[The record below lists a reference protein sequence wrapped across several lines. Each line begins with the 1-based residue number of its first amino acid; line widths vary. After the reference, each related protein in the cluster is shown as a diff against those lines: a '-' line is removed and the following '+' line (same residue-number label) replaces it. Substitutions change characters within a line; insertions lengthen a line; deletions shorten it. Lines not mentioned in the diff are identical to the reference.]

1 MINDLLNV
9 QRALATT
16 WDGPVRLASAT
27 KVEGH
32 ALEVQR
38 LTLEH
43 ALAGAPAT
51 VLLKRMPASAGT
63 AEASNPESPAHW
75 LLDVWASL
83 EFMHEIFGEAN
94 PLPRLYAGDRQ
105 AGWLLMEDLPDN
117 DPLQQ
122 ALWGNDPQEAQN
134 ELVRFMTMLGEMHA
148 RALPHISRYVELRRA
163 FGGYIHFLDPKHDPT
178 PLLEAWVHTLAE
190 LGFGMPPAAL
200 DEMQVVAE
208 VLQHPGDCL
217 TFMHG
222 DAVPGLLA
230 ETNGRLRLQE
240 CEESGPR
247 HALIEGVN
255 LRMLFPTMGL
265 AFVRRF
271 PETAW
276 RSAEAAYRA
285 VLAPVCRTVADDD
298 SYIRARTAA
307 SVFRAMS
314 GSLWN
319 TPLSL
324 QWALATNDHPH
335 VDHTRRV
342 RLARY
347 DAFVQ
352 TATEFN
358 RLPNLRRYFSDLAS
372 SLRQRWPNAADEL
385 PFFPAFE
392 PKAND

>member
-1 MINDLLNV
+1 MINDLLDV
-9 QRALATT
+9 QRALAMT

-27 KVEGH
+27 KVEGY

-38 LTLEH
+38 LMLEQ
-43 ALAGAPAT
+43 APAGMPTT
-51 VLLKRMPASAGT
+51 VLLKRVPTGAGT
-63 AEASNPESPAHW
+63 ADASNPESPAHW

-117 DPLQQ
+117 DPLRQ
-122 ALWGNDPQEAQN
+122 ALWGSDPQEGRN

-148 RALPHISRYVELRRA
+148 RALPHIPRYVELRRA
-163 FGGYIHFLDPKHDPT
+163 LGGYIHFLDPRHDPT
-178 PLLEAWVHTLAE
+178 PLLEAWIHTLAE
-190 LGFGMPPAAL
+190 LGFGLPPAAL

-208 VLQHPGDCL
+208 VLQQPGDCL

-222 DAVPGLLA
+222 NAVPGLLA

-247 HALIEGVN
+247 HALFEGVN
-255 LRMLFPTMGL
+255 PRMLFPTMAL

-271 PETAW
+271 PEMVW

-285 VLAPVCRTVADDD
+285 VLAPVSHTIADDA
-298 SYIRARTAA
+298 SYASALTAA

-319 TPLSL
+319 IPLSL
-324 QWALATNDHPH
+324 QWALASNDHPH
-335 VDHTRRV
+335 VDDVRRV

-352 TATEFN
+352 TATEFDC
-358 RLPNLRRYFSDLAS
+358 LPNLRRYFSDLAS

-385 PFFPAFE
+385 PFYPAFL
-392 PKAND
+392 PKAHD